1 MKTRINNPLWS
12 KLIMKLKILILR
24 QLLTVENL
32 VRKILIEEI
41 VINNKQSNSSQ
52 QLWTKSKIKNIH
64 KIMIFPKFN
73 KIITHRVIQKFK
85 K

>member
-1 MKTRINNPLWS
+1 
-12 KLIMKLKILILR
+12 MKLKILILR

-52 QLWTKSKIKNIH
+52 LL
-64 KIMIFPKFN
+64 
-73 KIITHRVIQKFK
+73 
-85 K
+85 